1 MCKIFAYFI
10 PLLKRIG
17 SVPDS
22 TLIIGLGISDSGGS
36 LAVIRAQPGKRHRFR
51 IINTSCNSAFTFSI
65 DNQHMTVIEAD
76 GTETEPLTVDSLTIF
91 AGVYS

>member
-1 MCKIFAYFI
+1 MKCSTRKKLTLRAHVRVRG
-10 PLLKRIG
+10 RIENKN
-17 SVPDS
+17 
-22 TLIIGLGISDSGGS
+22 GS

-51 IINTSCNSAFTFSI
+51 IINTSCNPAFTFSI
-65 DNQHMTVIEAD
+65 DNHNMTVIEAD